1 MACAGHIL
9 SSLEKISVHGGASE
23 ISTQK
28 KEQDRA
34 REPLPFFSFISSKTA
49 STTASTS
56 AKSLIDK
63 VPLNLCSEQRDTEIG
78 RYGKTVCRLASAV
91 SQLGTTL
98 AGEAYL

>member
-9 SSLEKISVHGGASE
+9 SSLEKISVHGGGASE

-34 REPLPFFSFISSKTA
+34 REPLPFFSFISSKAA

-56 AKSLIDK
+56 AKSLIDN
-63 VPLNLCSEQRDTEIG
+63 VPLNLCSEEREIW
-78 RYGKTVCRLASAV
+78 
-91 SQLGTTL
+91 
-98 AGEAYL
+98 